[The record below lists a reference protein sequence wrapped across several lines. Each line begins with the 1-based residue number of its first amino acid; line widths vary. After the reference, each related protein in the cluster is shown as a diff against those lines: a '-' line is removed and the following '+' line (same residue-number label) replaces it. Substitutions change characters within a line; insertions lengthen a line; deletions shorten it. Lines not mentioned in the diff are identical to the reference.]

1 MPQATAPTSVPTKG
15 AIFPG
20 NAESTGTPNS
30 DIAIFWSWTK
40 PHNWSV
46 LPNNCDAT
54 CNRGACGPIV
64 LRSRSSNKAWGLL
77 ITFRVPYP
85 TMCNKFKSRKVAMVI
100 LNAGWGAKA
109 LSLFG
114 KPPTASGTSHTI
126 PMTNHIK
133 LKNNVQML

>member
-1 MPQATAPTSVPTKG
+1 MPQATAPTRVPTKG

-30 DIAIFWSWTK
+30 DNAIFWSWTK
-40 PHNWSV
+40 CHNWSA
-46 LPNNCDAT
+46 LPNNCDAV

-77 ITFRVPYP
+77 ITFRVLYP
-85 TMCNKFKSRKVAMVI
+85 TLCTKVKIREVAMVI

-109 LSLFG
+109 LSMFV
-114 KPPTASGTSHTI
+114 KPPAASGTSHTI
-126 PMTNHIK
+126 PTTIHTK
-133 LKNNVQML
+133 LKSNVQIF